1 MDYFLRNSLSRV
13 CSECEL
19 GGGCCIEARPPLTE
33 ARIKILLANGVNK
46 EQIEFGKYKRLKV
59 KPDGFCVLFENGG
72 CGVHSFKPET
82 CVAGPFTF
90 DLSGS
95 ILQIYIKKKSICPLA
110 GLLKENREIYN
121 QYFDLAV
128 SKIVDLVNALPKEEL
143 AEILRIDEPE
153 TELVAEIELK

>member
-1 MDYFLRNSLSRV
+1 MDDLLRNSMSRV

-33 ARIKILLANGVNK
+33 ARIKILLANGVNM

-59 KPDGFCVLFENGG
+59 KPDGSCVLFENGG
-72 CGVHSFKPET
+72 CSVHSFKPET

-90 DLSGS
+90 DVIGS
-95 ILQIYIKKKSICPLA
+95 ILKIYLKKKSICPLA
-110 GLLKENREIYN
+110 GFLKKNREIYN
-121 QYFDLAV
+121 RFFDLAV
-128 SKIVDLVNALPKEEL
+128 SKILVLVNDLPNEEL
-143 AEILRIDEPE
+143 VEILKIDEPE